1 MSSIRKRGKRWRA
14 EVRKGGVAE
23 SRTFAS
29 KIEAE
34 RWAIGLEAEIVSGKT
49 GETPRKT
56 FGELLERYGKEVST
70 TKRGSKWELAR
81 IGAIQAI
88 PLAQTMIGDLEGRHF
103 SAWRDAR
110 LRDVSGA
117 TVRRE
122 MTLLNHALNISVREW
137 NWLTENPMAHIKR
150 PADSKARDR
159 RISADEIERICLAA
173 GYERD
178 QTPGTLTARVAAAF
192 LFAIET
198 AMRVSEIIRL
208 EWKHID
214 IDQRTA
220 HLPTSKNGSSRD
232 VALSREAVRLLE
244 QLPKV
249 GQQAFGL
256 SSTSSTDTLFRKIKD
271 RASIEEL
278 HFHDT
283 RHEAITRLAKKLDV
297 LPLARMVGHR
307 NIKELM
313 TYYNATAAE
322 IAERLD

>member
-56 FGELLERYGKEVST
+56 FGELLERYGKEVSA

-81 IGAIQAI
+81 IGAIQAM

-137 NWLTENPMAHIKR
+137 NWLTENPMVHIKR

-159 RISADEIERICLAA
+159 RISADEIERICHAA
-173 GYERD
+173 GYDRN
-178 QTPGTLTARVAAAF
+178 QTPGTLTARVAVTF

-198 AMRVSEIIRL
+198 AMRISEIIRL
-208 EWKHID
+208 QWRYID
-214 IDQRTA
+214 INERTA
-220 HLPTSKNGSSRD
+220 LITISKNGSSRE
-232 VALSREAVRLLE
+232 VALSREAIRLLE

-249 GQQAFGL
+249 SEHAFGM
-256 SSTSSTDTLFRKIKD
+256 SSTSSTDTLFRKIKT
-271 RASIEEL
+271 RAGIEDL

-307 NIKELM
+307 DIKELM